1 MAQVI
6 LVTGASG
13 LLGRAICRRFESD
26 PHFRVVGTGF
36 SRSGDGRLVHID
48 LRDAGAIDTLIND
61 LKPSFVIHAAAERRP
76 DVVEK
81 DIAGSERINVESVW
95 ALGRAASRVG
105 AGFLQI
111 STDYLWDGT
120 AAPYKEDAKPC
131 PLNAY
136 GLTKLRGEYAA
147 LAAHAEAIVLRI
159 PVLYGP
165 TCDLKESAVTMFGQM
180 VLDTSKTHVSEVP
193 VPREA

>member
-1 MAQVI
+1 MAQVV
-6 LVTGASG
+6 LVTGATG
-13 LLGRAICRRFESD
+13 LLGRAICRRFERD
-26 PHFRVVGTGF
+26 PRFRVVGTAF
-36 SRSGDGRLVHID
+36 SRSGDGLVRID
-48 LRDAGAIDTLIND
+48 LRDANAIDMLVND

-165 TCDLKESAVTMFGQM
+165 TGDLKESAVTMFGQM
-180 VLDTSKTHVSEVP
+180 VLDTSKGHVREEVGL
-193 VPREA
+193 R